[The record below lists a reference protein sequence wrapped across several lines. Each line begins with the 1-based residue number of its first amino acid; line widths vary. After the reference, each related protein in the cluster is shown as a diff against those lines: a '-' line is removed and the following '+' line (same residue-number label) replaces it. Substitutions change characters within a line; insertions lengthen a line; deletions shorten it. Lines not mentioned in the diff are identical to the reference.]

1 MALRLFTYF
10 RSSAAYRARIALR
23 YKGLDYEPISVH
35 LRRKEH
41 RADAYRQLNPQALV
55 PALDDNG
62 VIIPQSLAI
71 IEYLEEIQPEPALLP
86 SSPRE
91 RAIVRAMTQLIACDI
106 HPLCNLRILV
116 YLKDQL
122 GQDQDNVN
130 AWYRHWI
137 AEGLGSLETMVGRYN
152 GDGKHCFGSS
162 VTLADVCLVP
172 QILNARRFDC
182 DLGPYPTL
190 RGIDAALS
198 EHDAFAATHPSRQP
212 DAE

>member
-1 MALRLFTYF
+1 MALQLYTYF
-10 RSSAAYRARIALR
+10 RSSAAYRARIALK

-55 PALDDNG
+55 PALDDDG
-62 VIIPQSLAI
+62 MIIPQSLAM

-86 SSPRE
+86 SSPQD
-91 RAIVRAMTQLIACDI
+91 RATVRAMAQLIACEI

-122 GQDQDNVN
+122 DQDEAHVD

-137 AEGLGSLETMVGRYN
+137 AEGFGSLETMISRN
-152 GDGKHCFGSS
+152 SGDGEHCFGSS
-162 VTLADVCLVP
+162 ITLADVCLVP
-172 QILNARRFDC
+172 QVLNARRFGC
-182 DLGPYPTL
+182 DLEPYPALL
-190 RGIDAALS
+190 RVDAALS
-198 EHDAFAATHPSRQP
+198 EQDVFAATHPSRQP